1 MNSKLSDHFVAGYEA
16 FSQVDERMTKR
27 FGVRYH
33 QMANPLK
40 PNGKYTYT
48 SYREWQRGWNTA
60 YFKNLEKLNGL
71 RTRS

>member
-40 PNGKYTYT
+40 ANGKYTHT

-60 YFKNLEKLNGL
+60 YFKNLEKLNGP
-71 RTRS
+71 RKRS